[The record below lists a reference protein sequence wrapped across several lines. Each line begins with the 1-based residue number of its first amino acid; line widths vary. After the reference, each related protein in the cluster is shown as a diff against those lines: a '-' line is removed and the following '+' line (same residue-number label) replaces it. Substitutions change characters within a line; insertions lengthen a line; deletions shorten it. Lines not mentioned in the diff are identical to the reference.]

1 MVSIAYPKAKP
12 NAIYDVGSEALIG
25 VLHQVPIPFLPMEW
39 RVNFL
44 HPLDGAASAQ
54 RSGLH
59 PAVAGPPCKHKRL
72 KRNQTSEIITLLA
85 TALSVAQPCLPT

>member
-1 MVSIAYPKAKP
+1 MVSIAYPKAEP
-12 NAIYDVGSEALIG
+12 NAVYDVGSEALIG
-25 VLHQVPIPFLPMEW
+25 VLCQVQIPFLPMEW
-39 RVNFL
+39 SQLPPSPV
-44 HPLDGAASAQ
+44 GAASAQ